1 MKNASILDNSEITF
15 MFTQL
20 EVRFLLKGAGMDTRH
35 CKQYHK
41 YIRRRVDVLVGANG
55 DALFKP
61 GVAYTSC
68 AVVFPISPVHDDPFD
83 GGTVVS
89 IEQYKFA
96 S

>member
-1 MKNASILDNSEITF
+1 

-20 EVRFLLKGAGMDTRH
+20 ESASFLKGSGHTWTLDIVNSIINTSEGEWTF
-35 CKQYHK
+35 
-41 YIRRRVDVLVGANG
+41 LVGANG